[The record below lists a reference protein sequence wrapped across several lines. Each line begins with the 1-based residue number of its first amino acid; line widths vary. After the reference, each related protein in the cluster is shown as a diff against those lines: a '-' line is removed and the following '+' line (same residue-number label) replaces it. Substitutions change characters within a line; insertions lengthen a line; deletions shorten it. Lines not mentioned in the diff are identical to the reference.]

1 MIGAR
6 ESIAGVHRERN
17 AHAAGSAS
25 APAAPS
31 SGRT

>member
-1 MIGAR
+1 MIGVR
-6 ESIAGVHRERN
+6 ESIADAHCERN

-25 APAAPS
+25 AQAAPS